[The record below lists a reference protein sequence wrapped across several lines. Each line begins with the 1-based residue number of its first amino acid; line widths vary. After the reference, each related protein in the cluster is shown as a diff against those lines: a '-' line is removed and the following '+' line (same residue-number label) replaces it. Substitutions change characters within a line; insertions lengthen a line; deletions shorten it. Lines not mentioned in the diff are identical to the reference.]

1 MSWDAINI
9 HIFYDYYLFPN
20 LSLVVS
26 GQQHLPTMNAPQ
38 FFLSE
43 VDGHL
48 YRDGALL
55 RKNIAQWNSKIKT
68 VADLK
73 GTIRAAD
80 RTFGATDLVL
90 FTDDGAELCSKCAR
104 SEFRQIAEAVRDND
118 NNGWHVVSAAM
129 DDTLDSCECSHCGAV
144 IVEGE
149 DDGEEFGDNGYD
161 PDDAFVDSDPW
172 RGGPDG
178 DMFG

>member
-1 MSWDAINI
+1 MS
-9 HIFYDYYLFPN
+9 
-20 LSLVVS
+20 
-26 GQQHLPTMNAPQ
+26 TR

-48 YRDGALL
+48 YRDGILF
-55 RKNIAQWNSKIKT
+55 RKCMLKWHDKIGA
-68 VADLK
+68 VSDLK

-80 RTFGATDLVL
+80 CAFGGTNLVL
-90 FTDDGAELCSKCAR
+90 FTNDGELCSKCAR
-104 SEFRQIAEAVRDND
+104 SEFRHIAKAIRDKD
-118 NNGWHVVSAAM
+118 NGGWHVVGAAM
-129 DDTLDSCECSHCGAV
+129 DNELDPCECSHCGAV
-144 IVEGE
+144 IVEDE